1 MQAADGAKVFVAEH
15 GLGGRPARVIR
26 SYTGPASQFG
36 SERIVVDFE
45 DTTEVAHRDCFAT
58 SVFATKADADKAAE

>member
-1 MQAADGAKVFVAEH
+1 MQAADESKVFVAEH

-26 SYTGPASQFG
+26 SYTAEGR
-36 SERIVVDFE
+36 ERIVVDFE

-58 SVFATKADADKAAE
+58 SVHATKAEADTASL